1 MQAQL
6 LHGAGDADA
15 HPAGVPGP
23 IDNPVAPGPARTT
36 RIDHAAAGLT
46 RAQWG
51 QLARLCRWI
60 ERDDPVHRAVLGP
73 KAAPCV
79 QALRAARAAWRQ
91 RCRDGA
97 DAGGGLRPPP
107 VQALRAAAA
116 AIDHVAQRVR
126 QRPAGFFA
134 PATTAIGHGLLLRT
148 PALKAW
154 LRDGFAAEAAV
165 PDGSPPE
172 AATARARDA
181 LLRRCLALCGVE
193 DSFQRR
199 RHLVQLLHDHGH
211 REPLLRLVRRAGRGW
226 LPADWAGSWEAI
238 TDIGNDRQ
246 AIDALEAALGTL
258 TPALVRWQADLR
270 ATASAPASASSA
282 TPAPAAGPEAPR
294 AAPRAAPPADP
305 ARTAAAALGA
315 ALPIIVRAASLP
327 RRVQWAVGA
336 VVVLALGLGLAAH
349 LTRGNGA
356 TDAPWVAY
364 HEADGTTM
372 SIDPASIQRDGRQ
385 LTYRVGVAWK
395 REGRSAVAVFT
406 TDCLTRQ
413 RRIETVQHYRGT
425 RFETATRYEV
435 RGTPAG
441 EWPAIGIDV
450 ALLRA
455 ACARP

>member
-6 LHGAGDADA
+6 LHEAGDAGAD
-15 HPAGVPGP
+15 PTGVPGP
-23 IDNPVAPGPARTT
+23 IDNAVAPGPTGTT
-36 RIDHAAAGLT
+36 RIDRAAEGLT

-51 QLARLCRWI
+51 QLVRLCRWI

-79 QALRAARAAWRQ
+79 QALRAARAAWRRQ
-91 RCRDGA
+91 RRNRA
-97 DAGGGLRPPP
+97 EAGGGLRPPP
-107 VQALRAAAA
+107 VQALRAAAS

-134 PATTAIGHGLLLRT
+134 PAATAIGHGLLLRM

-165 PDGSPPE
+165 PAGSPPA

-238 TDIGNDRQ
+238 TDIGDDRQ

-270 ATASAPASASSA
+270 TTAPAPASATSA
-282 TPAPAAGPEAPR
+282 TPAPAAGPEAR
-294 AAPRAAPPADP
+294 RAAPPAAP
-305 ARTAAAALGA
+305 ARTAAAARSA

-327 RRVQWAVGA
+327 RRVQWAAGA

-356 TDAPWVAY
+356 TDAPWMAY

-372 SIDPASIQRDGRQ
+372 SIDPASIRREGRQ